1 MIDLRSDTVTRPT
14 DAMRSAMAEADVGD
28 DVYGEDP
35 SINELEARVAEIL
48 GKEAAVFMPTGT
60 MSNQVALRVHAEG
73 GDGVLLDA
81 TAHIIRSESGAPA
94 ALSGLTVVPL
104 QGVRGVFTEDDV
116 RAAVGSP
123 HPFNPESLAI
133 PARVLC
139 VENTHNGGGGT
150 VWPLDRVRAVCD
162 VGRALGLA
170 THMDGA
176 RLWHASAATG
186 TSEREYAE
194 SCDTVSVCFSK
205 GLGAPVGSA
214 LAGPGLLMERARR
227 FRQMF
232 GGGLRQGGILAA
244 AALHALDNHREDLAA
259 DIQNAGALA
268 AGLGRMDRIVLDLAT
283 VESNIVRFQVRG
295 VSAGR
300 FAILCHER
308 GVHMLPA
315 GEHGVRAVLHRDV
328 TEEDVSSAIDVIE
341 AVLSE
346 SHTPAQMS
354 AVDA

>member
-1 MIDLRSDTVTRPT
+1 MIDLRSDTVTKPT

-35 SINELEARVAEIL
+35 SINQLEARTAEVL

-104 QGVRGVFTEDDV
+104 QGVHGIFTEEDV
-116 RAAVGSP
+116 GAAVGSP

-133 PARVLC
+133 PPRLLC
-139 VENTHNGGGGT
+139 VENTHNGGGGS
-150 VWPLDRVRAVCD
+150 VWPLESVRAVCD
-162 VGRALGLA
+162 AGRARGLA

-176 RLWHASAATG
+176 RLWHATAASG
-186 TSEREYAE
+186 TSEREYADT
-194 SCDTVSVCFSK
+194 CDTVSVCFSK

-232 GGGLRQGGILAA
+232 GGGMRQGGVLAA
-244 AALHALDNHREDLAA
+244 AALYALENHRDGLDA
-259 DIQNAGALA
+259 DIRNASVLA
-268 AGLGRMDRIVLDLAT
+268 EGLARLDGVVLDLAT
-283 VESNIVRFQVRG
+283 VQSNIVRFAISG
-295 VSAGR
+295 ISAGR
-300 FAILCHER
+300 FALLCHGR

-315 GEHGVRAVLHRDV
+315 GERGARAVVHRDV
-328 TEEDVSSAIDVIE
+328 TAEDVSTAIDVIDS
-341 AVLSE
+341 VLSE
-346 SHTPAQMS
+346 SRTPAQMS
-354 AVDA
+354 VSDA